1 MSPVAFHNFRSTQT
15 RLDLNGPTIAIS
27 ENPTD
32 VTTQAVGVTSFVG
45 VAGTVGIATFIGVS
59 TVSLGTPNAP
69 GVSTSQGSFIYQW
82 HTGDGVKV
90 TDGINISGSGTTTL
104 TISNITSPDDDGKS
118 FYLESAFSSGTYD
131 TTTGRGVGNAL
142 NGPLKTSTA
151 TLKVLPTVTVT
162 SEPVA
167 VTVGTGEVATF
178 TSSATTSDPDQGAL
192 AFQWTVDGENVVD
205 EGRRD
210 ALITAGKYASGANTT
225 TLEIKKLTVGVSTVQ
240 FNAFVDA
247 EGFRVAAKSKGTNF
261 TGVAP
266 RSLVALEAFTMSG
279 NLIKTS
285 TQDIGANGAFTLDSD
300 TFGSDYGIIQ
310 FHSPE
315 DNYTMRMTLKAAKGA
330 DSANFT
336 GGGGGT
342 GVIDFR
348 LERNI
353 EYTLL
358 GIANNSS
365 IFLYRGSVLM
375 AVVGKGGDAGLF
387 AGGGAGGGVN
397 MAGENGDGKNGG
409 QGGVRVGPGGFG
421 LTGQWGS
428 ILSNS
433 NFTLKDTDIVAG
445 VPFGGTTLSCSK
457 GDYWINQGIDACAVN
472 SSSEIR
478 FRYIDGT
485 EESNSSLLTRGFKPG
500 YSISE
505 TSGLAIADGGNGGNG
520 ATGGEGGVSG
530 DGGGGGSGYTDDT
543 FDIINAEL
551 GGNTTANST
560 VTFEVVA

>member
-32 VTTQAVGVTSFVG
+32 VVTQAVGVTSFVG
-45 VAGTVGIATFIGVS
+45 VAGTVGVATFIGVS
-59 TVSLGTPNAP
+59 TATLGTPNAP

-82 HTGDGVKV
+82 YSGDDTKLTDGV
-90 TDGINISGSGTTTL
+90 NISGSGTTTL
-104 TISNITSPDDDGKS
+104 TISNITSPDDDGKT
-118 FYLESAFSSGTYD
+118 FYQIASFSSGTYD

-142 NGPLKTSTA
+142 NGAQQTATA

-162 SEPVA
+162 SEPTA

-192 AFQWTVDGENVVD
+192 AFQWTVDGENVTD

-210 ALITAGKYASGANTT
+210 ALVGNYASGANTT
-225 TLEIKKLTVGVSTVQ
+225 TLEIKKTTVGVSTVQ

-266 RSLVALEAFTMSG
+266 RTLVALEAFTMSG

-348 LERNI
+348 LEKNI

-365 IFLYRGSVLM
+365 IFLY
-375 AVVGKGGDAGLF
+375 
-387 AGGGAGGGVN
+387 
-397 MAGENGDGKNGG
+397 
-409 QGGVRVGPGGFG
+409 
-421 LTGQWGS
+421 
-428 ILSNS
+428 LS
-433 NFTLKDTDIVAG
+433 LIH
-445 VPFGGTTLSCSK
+445 
-457 GDYWINQGIDACAVN
+457 I
-472 SSSEIR
+472 
-478 FRYIDGT
+478 
-485 EESNSSLLTRGFKPG
+485 
-500 YSISE
+500 
-505 TSGLAIADGGNGGNG
+505 
-520 ATGGEGGVSG
+520 
-530 DGGGGGSGYTDDT
+530 
-543 FDIINAEL
+543 
-551 GGNTTANST
+551 
-560 VTFEVVA
+560 

>member
-32 VTTQAVGVTSFVG
+32 VVTQAVGVTSFVG

-59 TVSLGTPNAP
+59 TATLGTPNAP
-69 GVSTSQGSFIYQW
+69 GVSVSQGSFIYQW
-82 HTGDGVKV
+82 YSADGTKLTDGV
-90 TDGINISGSGTTTL
+90 NISGSGTTTL
-104 TISNITSPDDDGKS
+104 TVSNITSPDDDGKS

-142 NGPLKTSTA
+142 NGPLQTSTA
-151 TLKVLPTVTVT
+151 ALKVLPTVTVT
-162 SEPVA
+162 SEPTA
-167 VTVGTGEVATF
+167 VTLGTGEVATF

-192 AFQWTVDGENVVD
+192 AFQWTVDGENVTD

-210 ALITAGKYASGANTT
+210 ALVGNYASGANTT
-225 TLEIKKLTVGVSTVQ
+225 TLEIKKTTVGVSTVQ

-261 TGVAP
+261 TGVEP
-266 RSLVALEAFTMSG
+266 RSLVSFEAFT
-279 NLIKTS
+279 TS
-285 TQDIGANGAFTLDSD
+285 TNQMKTLVKNIGDDGEFTLDSD

-348 LERNI
+348 LEKNI

-375 AVVGKGGDAGLF
+375 AVVGQGGDAGLF

-409 QGGVRVGPGGFG
+409 QGGIRVGPGGFG

-445 VPFGGTTLSCSK
+445 VPFGGTTISCSK
-457 GDYWINQGIDACAVN
+457 GDYWINQGFAACANVSDAGGN
-472 SSSEIR
+472 VS
-478 FRYIDGT
+478 FRYPDGNF
-485 EESNSSLLTRGFKPG
+485 EQNSVAITRGFKSG

-520 ATGGEGGVSG
+520 ATGGAGGVSG

-551 GGNTTANST
+551 GGNTTASST
-560 VTFEVVA
+560 VTFQVVT